1 MVQPRVGAAIRWL
14 TKTWPSWPT
23 PNGPSFRATRWTEL
37 PGRSFKANRRSTSSG
52 FPFAEDGTYGPM
64 RPTVLIAIRS
74 RLIWLVVV
82 FPALSVAIDLG
93 GRAAHELFH
102 SLDA

>member
-1 MVQPRVGAAIRWL
+1 
-14 TKTWPSWPT
+14 
-23 PNGPSFRATRWTEL
+23 
-37 PGRSFKANRRSTSSG
+37 
-52 FPFAEDGTYGPM
+52 M
-64 RPTVLIAIRS
+64 RPAVLIAIRS